1 MINLWMYILKK
12 YHIPAS
18 PWCTETW
25 ICMLWRH
32 VRPAR
37 LTAPFSSR
45 HVSNL
50 FLPKIPWN
58 WKASHPT
65 ILQCS
70 KHLRTSQA
78 FPSHSAVLQPIDWNR
93 ENSSA
98 LASSMTSFTLIPR
111 SIKSFFHPVNLH
123 CTYLRTLVADG
134 GSFSAI
140 SNTVGSCKNASQ
152 AESSA
157 LNHRGLRLALESLI
171 ENWWSS
177 QFRPIQRKS
186 LSRHWFR
193 LSLPIVVNS
202 TYLEVSLKKAIH
214 WLPCAAVLVKFQ
226 PDFLFQALRHRH
238 KPCLFFL
245 CETRQPFH
253 LLLRGSYLC
262 SFGLTWRKRLHSMVR
277 RSTVTGFSDM
287 LQHFCLDLLRIAI
300 WRKLPMLCR
309 SLGFSGTRQYPCL
322 HIIL

>member
-1 MINLWMYILKK
+1 MISCPRCFIDLFQHVQTHADRRIDLRRLIHVMINLWMYILKK

-18 PWCTETW
+18 SWCTETW

-37 LTAPFSSR
+37 LKAPFSSR

-98 LASSMTSFTLIPR
+98 LASSMTSVTLIPR
-111 SIKSFFHPVNLH
+111 SIKSLFHPVNLH

-157 LNHRGLRLALESLI
+157 LKPSGFAAG
-171 ENWWSS
+171 
-177 QFRPIQRKS
+177 PRKS
-186 LSRHWFR
+186 DWKVMEFS
-193 LSLPIVVNS
+193 VS
-202 TYLEVSLKKAIH
+202 TDTKEISV
-214 WLPCAAVLVKFQ
+214 
-226 PDFLFQALRHRH
+226 QALI
-238 KPCLFFL
+238 
-245 CETRQPFH
+245 Q
-253 LLLRGSYLC
+253 
-262 SFGLTWRKRLHSMVR
+262 
-277 RSTVTGFSDM
+277 
-287 LQHFCLDLLRIAI
+287 A
-300 WRKLPMLCR
+300 
-309 SLGFSGTRQYPCL
+309 
-322 HIIL
+322 